1 MAKRGRPT
9 WTTKLDSAELQILH
23 EWIDANEQ
31 YGAAD
36 LHRLFGLKK
45 TVTPKTFR
53 NYVRER
59 RESAVRGGTEAEPA
73 VLPPRPFSDD
83 ELDVLARGA
92 IGRALLGG
100 DVKAY
105 QLPGILHA
113 LVARRK
119 LDLDA
124 EANRRADEL
133 HAAKMSEFRKAQEA
147 ALRGAANDARLT
159 EEQIAQIRE
168 RVLGI

>member
-92 IGRALLGG
+92 IGRAL
-100 DVKAY
+100 
-105 QLPGILHA
+105 PGILHA